1 QMERAQNPGPCC
13 VCPPN
18 LLMNQETIRY
28 RKVTSL
34 AMKKLVEN
42 GFKLAESDET
52 RYLCHS
58 CYSNMVVNPV
68 NKRKWKE
75 EKHMKISTTK
85 QTKRTVYQSHSI
97 GNHNTSSTT
106 ITLDN
111 HMLVPKGEYKKL

>member
-1 QMERAQNPGPCC
+1 QMGRAQNPGPCC

-42 GFKLAESDET
+42 GFKLAE
-52 RYLCHS
+52 
-58 CYSNMVVNPV
+58 
-68 NKRKWKE
+68 KWKE

-85 QTKRTVYQSHSI
+85 RTKRTVYQSHSI